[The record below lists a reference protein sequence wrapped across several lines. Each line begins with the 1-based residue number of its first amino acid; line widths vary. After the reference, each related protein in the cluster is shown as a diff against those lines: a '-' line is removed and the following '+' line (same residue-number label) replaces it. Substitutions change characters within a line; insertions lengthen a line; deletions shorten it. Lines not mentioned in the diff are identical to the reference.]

1 MTVLWLIACAA
12 SGLVGF
18 TLASI
23 LAAGAREDRA
33 AGRDLGGDKS

>member
-1 MTVLWLIACAA
+1 MTPLWLILAA
-12 SGLVGF
+12 LAFVAGF